1 MESFL
6 NGKMKFLKGILYLT
20 IYIVFWEY
28 KHTEEQQ
35 LELVHWEK
43 PALGRT
49 DGNVTLATKLAE
61 NFAVGTVFT
70 KLKAVSEPEEYI
82 ITYASVP
89 DTFSVNNTGHVT
101 VEFSAAL
108 DYEFVRSYVVAFEAR
123 NSVPSTV
130 TMTITIEVEDRNDNA
145 PMFSNNPTTVYI
157 APGLGKVKGSAV
169 TTVMASD
176 VDGNVNNDLT
186 YAIQAGDDTTAK
198 FAIRMYQG
206 VITTTGVEFERDK
219 YTLVVTAVDGGT
231 PPLTGSTTVIVDMG
245 NRQKGLR
252 PGPVA
257 WIFCVGLILGI
268 KDCILGI

>member
-1 MESFL
+1 MNVHTVAAERVGPTWYCTEDTCDTLYDTVHLIHREDTVQVRHRLYTGKTPNSLYTGKTSYRL
-6 NGKMKFLKGILYLT
+6 NTGKTPYRLY
-20 IYIVFWEY
+20 
-28 KHTEEQQ
+28 TEEQQ

-108 DYEFVRSYVVAFEAR
+108 DYEAR

-157 APGLGKVKGSAV
+157 APGLGKVK
-169 TTVMASD
+169 
-176 VDGNVNNDLT
+176 
-186 YAIQAGDDTTAK
+186 AGDDTTAK

-252 PGPVA
+252 PGP
-257 WIFCVGLILGI
+257 LETGI
-268 KDCILGI
+268 YP